1 MPYYSLVNG
10 PDDVVWARWQPYD
23 EMLAIRE
30 FPAFYPDKVDSI
42 GALREQGRKRRFSSD
57 KAQHDLDDDEEHDG
71 SLEQHQPVVA
81 GHVEHQL

>member
-42 GALREQGRKRRFSSD
+42 GALREQGKETALFI
-57 KAQHDLDDDEEHDG
+57 G
-71 SLEQHQPVVA
+71 
-81 GHVEHQL
+81 